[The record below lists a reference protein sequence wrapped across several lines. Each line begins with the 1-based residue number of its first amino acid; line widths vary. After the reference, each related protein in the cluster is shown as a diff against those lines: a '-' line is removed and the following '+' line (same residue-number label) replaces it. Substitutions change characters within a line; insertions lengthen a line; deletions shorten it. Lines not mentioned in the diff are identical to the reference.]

1 MAFAPV
7 LFCGKILSIE
17 RLCLDVLGETGT
29 ERAKQ
34 MTRNILTF
42 IFLTLFSQT
51 ASAHK
56 CVLNGNTAA
65 EITAYNS
72 CKNDLATGTAGHQD
86 QRLQE
91 RIIELER
98 EKQSLERKLLM
109 LRERLLN
116 VLRLTD

>member
-1 MAFAPV
+1 M
-7 LFCGKILSIE
+7 E
-17 RLCLDVLGETGT
+17 RMCLDVSDERGT

-34 MTRNILTF
+34 MTRTILTF

-51 ASAHK
+51 AWAHK